1 MTSMRLAVII
11 NPVAGRTGG
20 RADGGAVRMEHAR
33 LLVDRP
39 DVEAELVLTTASGH
53 GAELARAFVAR
64 DFDIV
69 VAWGGDGTVNE
80 IAGPLIATRTALGI
94 VPSGS
99 GDGLARS
106 LGLHA
111 DAAGAFAAAMAG
123 TVGGIDVGY
132 LGDRHFL
139 NVGGIGFDAAIA
151 DSFNRGARRGGLGY
165 VGRVLQMVWS
175 YAPERYRVILDGQI
189 RDAPA
194 FLLVFANGREYGNHM
209 VIAPDADPTDGW
221 LDMAVADDRA
231 PLHQLWRAR
240 RLFFRQHHPVPGLTR
255 TRVRSATVEGARL
268 LCHVDG
274 ESFQTSG
281 ALQVSITP
289 QALRVRGLSSARSP
303 RANV

>member
-1 MTSMRLAVII
+1 MRLAVII
-11 NPVAGRTGG
+11 NPIAGRTGR

-39 DVEAELVLTTASGH
+39 DIEAELVLTTASGH

-64 DFDIV
+64 DFDVI

-123 TVGGIDVGY
+123 TVGAIDVGY

-165 VGRVLQMVWS
+165 VGRVLQMVWW
-175 YAPERYRVILDGQI
+175 YAPERYRVIFFDGQI

-194 FLLVFANGREYGNHM
+194 FLLVFANGREYGNRM

-221 LDMAVADDRA
+221 LDMAVADDGA
-231 PLHQLWRAR
+231 PLYQLWRAR
-240 RLFFRQHHPVPGLTR
+240 RLFFRQRQPVRGLTR
-255 TRVRSATVEGARL
+255 TRVRTATVEGARL

-281 ALQVSITP
+281 ALQVRITP
-289 QALRVRGLSSARSP
+289 QALRVRGLPSAKSLRT
-303 RANV
+303 NV